1 MGQRDAVFIHDEVLD
16 QGGYPSQC
24 PFNTGRPGRTRRLVE
39 QMGLLEGTDRRLASP
54 VPLEP
59 VELERFHEPDYLAA
73 LRESSLPGA
82 PEWPEFGLGTMD
94 CPVFEGMYD
103 YVRLAAGGTLTG
115 ARMLLTGEA
124 GVVFSPA
131 GGFHHA
137 LPGRASGFC
146 YINDVVI
153 AIRELT
159 AAGKRV
165 CFLDIDVHHCDGV
178 QQAFFDCP
186 DVMVLSL
193 HESGETLFPGTG
205 WVEEAGSGAGLGHTV
220 NIPLPVGTYDEA
232 YERVFRD
239 AAWPLLTAFDPDVI
253 VLELG
258 MDTLA
263 GDPLAHLHL
272 TNNVPADITARVV
285 RTGKPVLAVGGG
297 GYHVANTVRAWALC
311 WSVLCGEDLTHDGSL
326 GMGGVMLGNT
336 NWAGGLKDRILLS
349 DAGVR
354 LRVDESLRDVQA
366 QIRRIHFPR
375 WGLV

>member
-1 MGQRDAVFIHDEVLD
+1 MGRRDAVFIHDEALD
-16 QGGYPSQC
+16 QGGYPSHC

-39 QMGLLEGTDRRLASP
+39 QMGLLEGPDRRLAP
-54 VPLEP
+54 PTPLTPDEM
-59 VELERFHEPDYLAA
+59 ERFHTPDYLDA
-73 LRESSLPGA
+73 LCRSSLPGA
-82 PEWPEFGLGTMD
+82 PDLPDFGLGTVD

-103 YVRLAAGGTLTG
+103 YVRLAAGGTLAG
-115 ARMLLTGEA
+115 ARLLLSGEA

-137 LPGRASGFC
+137 LPGQASGFC
-146 YINDVVI
+146 YVNDVVI

-159 AAGKRV
+159 GAGRRV
-165 CFLDIDVHHCDGV
+165 GFLDIDVHHCDGV
-178 QQAFFDCP
+178 QQAFYDCP
-186 DVMVLSL
+186 DVMVMSL

-205 WVEEAGSGAGLGHTV
+205 WVEETGAGAGLGNTV
-220 NIPLPVGTYDEA
+220 NLPLPVGTYDEA
-232 YERVFRD
+232 YERVFRES
-239 AAWPLLTAFDPDVI
+239 AWPILTAFDPDVF

-272 TNNVPADITARVV
+272 TNNVPADIVARVL

-297 GYHVANTVRAWALC
+297 GYHVPNTVRAWALC
-311 WSVLCGEDLTHDGSL
+311 WSILCGEDHTHDGSL

-354 LRVDESLRDVQA
+354 ESVDAAIGEMQA
-366 QIRRIHFPR
+366 RIRNLHFPR
-375 WGLV
+375 WGLA